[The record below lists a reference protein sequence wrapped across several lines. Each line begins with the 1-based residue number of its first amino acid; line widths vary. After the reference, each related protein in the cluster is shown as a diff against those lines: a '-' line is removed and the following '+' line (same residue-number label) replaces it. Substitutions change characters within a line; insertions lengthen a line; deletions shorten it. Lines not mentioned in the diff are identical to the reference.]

1 MKEIF
6 ETPHAVAK
14 LIAET
19 PCREGVLT
27 SRVRRANPKHP
38 ESGRKRLREMAK
50 RFRLLTG
57 HQPYHVEN
65 NRFYPKAEFKRY
77 CRQEL
82 KRYEL
87 N

>member
-1 MKEIF
+1 MKKIF

-19 PCREGVLT
+19 PCSEGVLT
-27 SRVRRANPKHP
+27 SKVRAANPKHP
-38 ESGRKRLREMAK
+38 ESGRKRMREMAK
-50 RFRLLTG
+50 RFTLLT
-57 HQPYHVEN
+57 HQVPYRYED
-65 NRFYPKAEFKRY
+65 NRFFPTGPFKKY
-77 CRQEL
+77 CRAEM